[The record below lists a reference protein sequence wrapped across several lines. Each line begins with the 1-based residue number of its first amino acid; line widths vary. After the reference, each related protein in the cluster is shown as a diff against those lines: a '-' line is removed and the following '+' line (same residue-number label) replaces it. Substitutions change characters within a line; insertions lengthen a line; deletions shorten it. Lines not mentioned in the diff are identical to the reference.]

1 MQKRVVFIAVAS
13 LLFSFPLHAQT
24 TTAED
29 EAAADMQKLQELRD
43 EDTVKAAVPLNRKI
57 DYIAGNYDE
66 NDLKLLI
73 KNFEKTNRGT
83 AQKQGKEYVPYDR
96 RIDVN
101 NPEEV
106 KRFLRHRVDI
116 IF

>member
-1 MQKRVVFIAVAS
+1 MQKIVFIAVAS
-13 LLFSFPLHAQT
+13 LLFASPLCAQT
-24 TTAED
+24 TTAAED
-29 EAAADMQKLQELRD
+29 ELAADMQRLHELRD

-106 KRFLRHRVDI
+106 KRFLRRRVDI